1 MNGFPFVV
9 LIIVLC
15 IIMWAQG
22 KDQKKIANAKN
33 QRAQRHTGNE
43 VMRWLE
49 LNPEASMDEIVRKT
63 KDIEL
68 QQPYIART
76 VLKMTAKNLDNMT
89 RQYPKDTETQE
100 YLIIVTDSTGTTV
113 TDIVYVDLATL
124 FPLDVY
130 IV

>member
-1 MNGFPFVV
+1 
-9 LIIVLC
+9 
-15 IIMWAQG
+15 
-22 KDQKKIANAKN
+22 
-33 QRAQRHTGNE
+33 
-43 VMRWLE
+43 MRWLE